1 MLEELVDDIQVL
13 DMFTRSY
20 ANSPEL
26 HDVRCQFQIHHLF
39 HNKLTVSQTLVALYT
54 NILAFCR
61 YARRV
66 FRIQGQDR
74 GTFLFYCEI
83 EGLSCDTGPSS
94 FIVLAKVQ
102 WAPFEEEFGE
112 IRSNLNRY
120 TAKLG
125 RLTATITMNT
135 TLDINEE
142 LKKTSSTHA
151 RTFIQE
157 CIVDTI

>member
-1 MLEELVDDIQVL
+1 MLEELRDDIQVL
-13 DMFTRSY
+13 DLYTRSN

-26 HDVRCQFQIHHLF
+26 HDVRCQLQVHPLF

-61 YARRV
+61 HARRV
-66 FRIQGQDR
+66 FSMDQER
-74 GTFLFYCEI
+74 GTSLFYCDM

-94 FIVLAKVQ
+94 FIVLAKAQ

-125 RLTATITMNT
+125 RLTAAITMNT

-142 LKKTSSTHA
+142 LKKASSTQA
-151 RTFIQE
+151 RMFIQE
-157 CIVDTI
+157 CIGNKI